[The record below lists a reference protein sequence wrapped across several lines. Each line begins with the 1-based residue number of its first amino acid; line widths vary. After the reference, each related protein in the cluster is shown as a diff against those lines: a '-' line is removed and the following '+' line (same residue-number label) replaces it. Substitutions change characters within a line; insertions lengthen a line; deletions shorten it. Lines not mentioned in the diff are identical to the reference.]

1 MLPAWL
7 WLVAGLVFLGIE
19 MTRGDFYLFG
29 IGIGALLAAVETKF
43 LGLPGVD
50 WVVFVAAS
58 VGMVVSIRPM
68 LWSWLHLR
76 PGRGL
81 PTPVERLIGRRG
93 EVIEAITADRSGVAS
108 LGGQRWLAQSMDG
121 MPIPVGTVVEVF
133 GMEGTTL
140 TVLPVEVLEQAGK
153 RGAST

>member
-7 WLVAGLVFLGIE
+7 WLVAGLVFLGVE

-29 IGIGALLAAVETKF
+29 IGVGALLAAAEVKF
-43 LGLPGVD
+43 LGVPGLE

-58 VGMVVSIRPM
+58 VGMVASIRPL
-68 LWSWLHLR
+68 LWSWLRLR

-81 PTPVERLIGRRG
+81 PTPVERLMGRRG
-93 EVIEAITADRSGVAS
+93 EVVEAISAERSGVAS

-121 MPIPVGTVVEVF
+121 RPIPVGTVIEVF

-140 TVLPVEVLEQAGK
+140 VVLPVEVLEQAGK
-153 RGAST
+153 KGASS